1 MPGVRATH
9 GDPVAHAD
17 RRFPRTWQPE
27 LSMIDDVDLHLI
39 KELQHD
45 GRRSSARIAKD
56 IGIAESTVRH
66 RIRQILSSGAIRIAV
81 MTDPRSLGLARQA
94 RIGIRCTGDT
104 TMLADQ
110 LARLPAVSRVVLTA
124 GSFDA
129 VVDVACV
136 DDEALLDLADHELR
150 ALPGVLSIEIMVLL
164 KVLKQN
170 GRRVPAHTNVGD
182 VEDGRQL

>member
-1 MPGVRATH
+1 MTGVPATY

-17 RRFPRTWQPE
+17 RRFPTWHFA
-27 LSMIDDVDLHLI
+27 LSMIDDIDVHLI

-56 IGIAESTVRH
+56 MGIAESTVRH
-66 RIRQILSSGAIRIAV
+66 RIRQILSSGAIRIAA

-94 RIGIRCTGDT
+94 RMGIRCTGDT
-104 TMLADQ
+104 TLLAEQ
-110 LARLPAVSRVVLTA
+110 LARLPAVSRVMLTT

-129 VVDVACV
+129 VIDVACV
-136 DDEALLDLADHELR
+136 DDDALLDLADQELR

-170 GRRVPAHTNVGD
+170 GRRVPAHANVGN
-182 VEDGRQL
+182 VEDSRQL